1 MHDPDFEEV
10 GTSELPSADFG
21 KSITGVA
28 PSDGPRADQT
38 TSLRRHTVTSVGR
51 TEDSP
56 EAVGISDIDPYTF
69 TCRRRQRAKF
79 LQLFWERAKRQRL
92 SRVYSTDP
100 AAPTGGEADQAA
112 APSPTFLSQSQK
124 SSDIGDVCKA
134 DLEPQF
140 RRFRSYSVSKSSQRA
155 DTAGPGRRKSASVT
169 VSRMPVTSNRSA
181 WASKHTVG
189 LHVRNKLSPPCMTAF
204 NAEDPLEAKHAQT
217 ASETEYDRMNSDIG
231 SDIDSSSASAAE
243 GDRPPP
249 PSSQPQN
256 SAFTGES
263 STMRGAT
270 AVSMCGGTF
279 INSLKKQR
287 MRSAP
292 HLKVHSPSQV
302 VYQRGA
308 PEAAVDPKVSAAFAQ
323 SLTTAAAVSVKT
335 SSDRDASSALNGK
348 LDDDG
353 GGQDPFLLWYLR
365 AFHGI
370 TDQSSTGSLETVWC
384 YIWENEKVKKV
395 NLTLLDIGWSIIQA
409 VERQPVS
416 YFYPK
421 LSCIATILLALLPL
435 LFHSWYPHPMG
446 EAATMNRSGGSLT
459 VVEFQSQ
466 RLVTPA
472 ESTLDSPATLA
483 LAIYNWLSEFFANLP
498 DIVTALKSTAILSLS
513 SWSPDRIVIVLGI
526 WLRFNIF
533 GAIFFLLCVAER
545 AFQQRLLYAKH
556 FFSLTSGHRARKCR
570 IPHFRL
576 NKVAHVKCWLT
587 LRSYLKKQGPQRSVE
602 SIITSAFYLTFTL
615 GLFVCAQ
622 LLIGKP
628 RRKNLFTNLVIW
640 DILGCTSAVSIF
652 LLRFLTL
659 GTKITKKYRN
669 LSVLITEQIN
679 VYLSMEKKPHKKE
692 ELSITNQVLR
702 LAECLLK
709 EVDGPYRICGWA
721 VNPLVYNV
729 FKLVLLSCFS
739 ALVSEFLGFKLKLYK
754 LKLNPANW

>member
-1 MHDPDFEEV
+1 EEEEEEEV
-10 GTSELPSADFG
+10 DSEDALPTDTLTS
-21 KSITGVA
+21 
-28 PSDGPRADQT
+28 
-38 TSLRRHTVTSVGR
+38 
-51 TEDSP
+51 
-56 EAVGISDIDPYTF
+56 
-69 TCRRRQRAKF
+69 RRRQRAKF
-79 LQLFWERAKRQRL
+79 LQLFWERAKRQRPSHAYGL
-92 SRVYSTDP
+92 DP
-100 AAPTGGEADQAA
+100 VTPADGEARSAVQ
-112 APSPTFLSQSQK
+112 PSPLLRSQSLRADNVD
-124 SSDIGDVCKA
+124 DIHEVVA
-134 DLEPQF
+134 EPQVP
-140 RRFRSYSVSKSSQRA
+140 RFRSFSVNKPPKRTDASRPECQNSVSL
-155 DTAGPGRRKSASVT
+155 SASRLPST
-169 VSRMPVTSNRSA
+169 ANRSV
-181 WASKHTVG
+181 WTSKRTVG
-189 LHVRNKLSPPCMTAF
+189 LHVRNKLTPLCVTTFS
-204 NAEDPLEAKHAQT
+204 AEDPLEDKTVSFAHGRQKHGQT

-231 SDIDSSSASAAE
+231 SDVDSSSASDAE
-243 GDRPPP
+243 GDRPSLP
-249 PSSQPQN
+249 PSSQPPK
-256 SAFTGES
+256 AGFTGDS
-263 STMRGAT
+263 STIHDA
-270 AVSMCGGTF
+270 AAASVSVSGTF
-279 INSLKKQR
+279 VDPLQKQQPSR
-287 MRSAP
+287 AL
-292 HLKVHSPSQV
+292 HHSKTHSQRQA
-302 VYQRGA
+302 VYRRGGFEVPVNPKSTA
-308 PEAAVDPKVSAAFAQ
+308 AFVKSSVSVAAVAG
-323 SLTTAAAVSVKT
+323 KT
-335 SSDRDASSALNGK
+335 SSDRDASGALNGK
-348 LDDDG
+348 SDYDDG
-353 GGQDPFLLWYLR
+353 SQDPFLLWYLR

-421 LSCIATILLALLPL
+421 LSCVATILLALQPL
-435 LFHSWYPHPMG
+435 LFHAWYPQ
-446 EAATMNRSGGSLT
+446 TMVGAVAVNRSDGSLT
-459 VVEFQSQ
+459 LVEFQSQ

-472 ESTLDSPATLA
+472 ESPLDSPATLA
-483 LAIYNWLSEFFANLP
+483 LVIYNWLSDFFTNLP
-498 DIVTALKSTAILSLS
+498 SILGALKSTALLCLTP
-513 SWSPDRIVIVLGI
+513 WSPDRLVIVLGVV
-526 WLRFNIF
+526 LRFNIF

-576 NKVAHVKCWLT
+576 NKVTHVKCWLT

-602 SIITSAFYLTFTL
+602 SIITAAFYLTFTL

-628 RRKNLFTNLVIW
+628 RRKNVFTNLATW
-640 DILGCTSAVSIF
+640 DILACTSAVSIF